1 MWRSLLV
8 QGDEGRGGSRRV
20 CCSLQRGARPQA
32 CLYRARTGEERS
44 QTQPGATAQTARII
58 WVLGSVADT
67 EDPQPRKIHAT
78 VLAIRR
84 PSEGDRRGAECC
96 SVASCT
102 LRQKQWSGRGRHAIL
117 VGRDDMSPT
126 LLMRRRVPVCIHVC
140 LLSYPS
146 ASASLF
152 LLGDRLQLTTLGQWG
167 LGGESRV

>member
-102 LRQKQWSGRGRHAIL
+102 LRQKQWSGRGAGAGSNPCWTRRHVTNLADASTRACMYPC
-117 VGRDDMSPT
+117 VSS
-126 LLMRRRVPVCIHVC
+126 
-140 LLSYPS
+140 LLS
-146 ASASLF
+146 
-152 LLGDRLQLTTLGQWG
+152 
-167 LGGESRV
+167 